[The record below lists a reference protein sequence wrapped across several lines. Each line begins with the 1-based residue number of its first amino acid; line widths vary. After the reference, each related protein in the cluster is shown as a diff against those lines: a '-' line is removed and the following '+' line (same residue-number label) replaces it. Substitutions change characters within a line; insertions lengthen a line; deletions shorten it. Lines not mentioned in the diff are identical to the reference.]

1 MAVCIPT
8 YYLDVPTCSV
18 GFSLSKQ
25 TECLVLFYRLIHPFA
40 WQHGFAYLAGMQ
52 VLVPRPALPLRLP
65 SAWTDSDLLAALP
78 TGNGE
83 AFAEIYKRYGLLL
96 LEQASRKTG
105 SREAAE
111 EIVQDIFTA
120 LWQRREHAAS
130 IKKLPEYLSTAVKF
144 RVINLIKNRYAH
156 DDYAAYR
163 RSLATEADHHTE
175 NDLAATDLAGAL
187 HAGLTHL
194 PSHTREIF
202 QLSRFEH
209 QTVPEIA
216 GRLKLTPKAVE
227 YHITRALKLLR
238 VSLKDF
244 LVLLFIFSG
253 LAN

>member
-1 MAVCIPT
+1 MRP
-8 YYLDVPTCSV
+8 
-18 GFSLSKQ
+18 
-25 TECLVLFYRLIHPFA
+25 
-40 WQHGFAYLAGMQ
+40 LASRSAK
-52 VLVPRPALPLRLP
+52 LLRLP
-65 SAWTDSDLLAALP
+65 AAWADADLLAALP
-78 TGNGE
+78 TGHEG
-83 AFAEIYKRYGLLL
+83 AFAEIYRRYGLRL

-120 LWQRREHAAS
+120 LWQRRVQAAS
-130 IKKLPEYLSTAVKF
+130 IQKLPEYLSTAVKF
-144 RVINLIKNRYAH
+144 RVINLIKNRYTQ
-156 DDYAAYR
+156 DDYATYCR
-163 RSLATEADHHTE
+163 IVATEVDHRTE
-175 NDLAATDLAGAL
+175 DDLAATDLAGAL

-216 GRLKLTPKAVE
+216 GRLQLTPKAVE

-244 LVLLFIFSG
+244 LPVLLVLLEGI
-253 LAN
+253 NN

>member
-1 MAVCIPT
+1 MKATSQEWLFSGLPAAGT
-8 YYLDVPTCSV
+8 GRWHA
-18 GFSLSKQ
+18 GF
-25 TECLVLFYRLIHPFA
+25 RRA
-40 WQHGFAYLAGMQ
+40 FAYLATMHA
-52 VLVPRPALPLRLP
+52 LASRPAQLLRLP
-65 SAWTDSDLLAALP
+65 AAWPDADLLAALP
-78 TGNGE
+78 AGHEG
-83 AFAEIYKRYGLLL
+83 AFAEIYRRYGLLL

-120 LWQRREHAAS
+120 LWQRRAHAAS
-130 IKKLPEYLSTAVKF
+130 IQKLPEYLSTAVKF
-144 RVINLIKNRYAH
+144 RVINLIKTRYTH
-156 DDYAAYR
+156 EGYAAYC
-163 RSLATEADHHTE
+163 RSAATEADHRTE
-175 NDLAATDLAGAL
+175 DDLAATDLTGAL

-244 LVLLFIFSG
+244 LVLL
-253 LAN
+253 LALGSINS

>member
-1 MAVCIPT
+1 
-8 YYLDVPTCSV
+8 
-18 GFSLSKQ
+18 
-25 TECLVLFYRLIHPFA
+25 
-40 WQHGFAYLAGMQ
+40 MQ
-52 VLVPRPALPLRLP
+52 VLAPCPALRLLA
-65 SAWTDSDLLAALP
+65 AWDDAELLAALQK
-78 TGNGE
+78 GHEG
-83 AFAEIYKRYGLLL
+83 AFAEVYRRYGLRL

-130 IKKLPEYLSTAVKF
+130 IQKLSEYLSTAVKF
-144 RVINLIKNRYAH
+144 RVVNLIKNRYTH
-156 DDYAAYR
+156 QDYAAYCR
-163 RSLATEADHHTE
+163 TVATEADHRTE
-175 NDLAATDLAGAL
+175 NELAATDLAGAL
-187 HAGLTHL
+187 HASLTHL

-202 QLSRFEH
+202 QLSRFEN

-244 LVLLFIFSG
+244 LLVLLVLGSVIS
-253 LAN
+253 